1 MNKTQETK
9 EKICAFYASDYHFEM
24 ISLPYINKQIEED
37 KQVIILTE
45 NNFRIVS
52 IDDSYSEIFAEQPH
66 LSVQAKIIEQ
76 NPKETSIDFYISA
89 EYLFGNRKKVNSFLT
104 MVYANLEKA
113 FELKGLGLHK

>member
-1 MNKTQETK
+1 MVVVETS
-9 EKICAFYASDYHFEM
+9 EKNNTNLYASHYYKTSYEK
-24 ISLPYINKQIEED
+24 LKETYLK
-37 KQVIILTE
+37 ILTE

-104 MVYANLEKA
+104 MVYANLGKA